1 MHESGG
7 PEVLIPEEVPTP
19 SLGPGQ
25 VLVHTEIVPVA
36 FYESLLRSGT
46 YPIPR
51 PLPTTFGFEA
61 VGTVDGQRFFLMDL
75 NCSGTYAEHIA
86 TDPANLTPIPDDVS
100 SEDAAAITVQGAVT
114 LGLLQKAALTGNET
128 VLIEVAS
135 GGVGGYLT
143 QLARAYGAGRVIAT
157 AGGPAKA
164 DHVRE
169 LGADTVLDHTDPGWA
184 EQLKEGEVDLVF
196 DSIGGESTKAL
207 LPALAR
213 GTGRILQY
221 GVLNGPPAITAADLI
236 PRGLTLISCAAEGPW
251 QDMVEAAKPEVLK
264 LVADGR
270 LKPRIDTTLPLA
282 EAAEAHR
289 RIEAR
294 TAAGK
299 LLLDPAS

>member
-1 MHESGG
+1 MHETGT
-7 PEVLIPEEVPTP
+7 PEVLVPEEVEAPTP
-19 SLGPGQ
+19 SPGQ

-36 FYESLLRSGT
+36 FYETLLRSGT
-46 YPIPR
+46 FPFPR

-61 VGTVDGQRFFLMDL
+61 VGTLNGQRVFLMDL
-75 NCSGTYAEHIA
+75 NSSGTYAEHVA
-86 TDPANLTPIPDDVS
+86 TSPENLTPIPENVS

-143 QLARAYGAGRVIAT
+143 QLARAYGAGRIIAT

-164 DHVRE
+164 AAVRD
-169 LGADTVLDHTDPGWA
+169 LGADTVLDHTDPTWP

-196 DSIGGESTKAL
+196 DSIGGDSTKTL

-236 PRGLTLISCAAEGPW
+236 PRGLTLTACSSEGPW
-251 QDMVEAAKPEVLK
+251 LDTVEAAKPEALK
-264 LVADGR
+264 LVAEGR
-270 LKPRIDTTLPLA
+270 LKPRIDETLPLA

-294 TAAGK
+294 TPTGK
-299 LLLDPAS
+299 LLLRP